1 MPTYSTGLRI
11 ELQTTGENSGT
22 WGTITNNNFSQVF
35 EFAIAGVYAVP
46 AITTGTSR
54 LRREETIHQ
63 FRLILETP
71 ELAPEGLHKEDVLT
85 AMATIVGFQDKM
97 DALQGLTTPDAQA
110 KRDALRAQY
119 YRVLESFSN
128 NKPWL
133 NELFY
138 SVFVP
143 LIGESWLAKYD
154 GGNINI
160 NTGVLV

>member
-1 MPTYSTGLRI
+1 M
-11 ELQTTGENSGT
+11 
-22 WGTITNNNFSQVF
+22 
-35 EFAIAGVYAVP
+35 
-46 AITTGTSR
+46 
-54 LRREETIHQ
+54 
-63 FRLILETP
+63 
-71 ELAPEGLHKEDVLT
+71 LT